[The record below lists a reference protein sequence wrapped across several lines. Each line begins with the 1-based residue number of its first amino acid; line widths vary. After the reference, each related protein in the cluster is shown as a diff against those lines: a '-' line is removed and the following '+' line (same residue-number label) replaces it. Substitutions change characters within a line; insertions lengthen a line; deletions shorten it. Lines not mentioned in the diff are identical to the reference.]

1 MITIHLHRT
10 HRRHTGGQE
19 TVQVEG
25 ATVGECLES
34 LVGSY
39 PAMRDALFEGA
50 RLKNT
55 IEIYLN
61 LESTYPDELLR
72 PTKDGDEI
80 HVTVLLAGG

>member
-1 MITIHLHRT
+1 VITIHLHRT
-10 HRRHTGGQE
+10 HRQHTDGLE

-34 LVGSY
+34 LIHTY
-39 PAMRDALFEGA
+39 PAMRDALFEGTKL
-50 RLKNT
+50 RNT

-61 LESTYPDELLR
+61 LESTYPEELR
-72 PTKDGDEI
+72 KATKDGDEI